1 MKTRFVFL
9 FCIAFCQ
16 TATATLIQN
25 GSFEETKVPEQSWRW
40 FTSDKV
46 LGWQGSNI
54 EIWHRLNNFSAY
66 EGKQHAE
73 LNAHGAKSPFS
84 IFQTFATEL
93 GQAYAVSFAY
103 AARTNNSEAF
113 VFDVLDQQDIS
124 IYSQLLDQHTVNSW
138 SLFNTSFVAT
148 SAYTT
153 IRFTTLNKGTY
164 GNFLDDINVNSLNS
178 VNIASSR
185 ISNVPESSALFLAL
199 VVLVLVFSN
208 RVNNKRS

>member
-1 MKTRFVFL
+1 MKTWFAFL
-9 FCIAFCQ
+9 FCVAFCQ
-16 TATATLIQN
+16 TAAAGLIQN
-25 GSFEETKVPEQSWRW
+25 GSFEQTKVPDRSWRW

-73 LNAHGAKSPFS
+73 LNAHGAKGPFS

-124 IYSQLLDQHTVNSW
+124 IYSQLLDQHTVKNW
-138 SLFNTSFVAT
+138 SLFNTSFIAT

-153 IRFTTLNKGTY
+153 IRFTTVNKGSY
-164 GNFLDDINVNSLNS
+164 GNFLDDINVTSLNRRNITLS
-178 VNIASSR
+178 RVN
-185 ISNVPESSALFLAL
+185 NVPESSPLLAL
-199 VVLVLVFSN
+199 VVLVLVFSS
-208 RVNNKRS
+208 RVSSKNS